1 MEPTREGVEQIEGE
15 GKLAVEEGE
24 GDRRRRR
31 ERRR

>member
-1 MEPTREGVEQIEGE
+1 MEPTREGVEQIEVA

-31 ERRR
+31 GRRR